1 LPVGLEQKWRR
12 HGDAFAVDPDGVLG
26 RSSRNRGLRAVAACH
41 ADGVSAVAYGGLGQ
55 CGEVVAGFEDDRLDA
70 SSRALRDQVEARG
83 LSAARA
89 RVDDELGM
97 IRR

>member
-1 LPVGLEQKWRR
+1 M
-12 HGDAFAVDPDGVLG
+12 A
-26 RSSRNRGLRAVAACH
+26 
-41 ADGVSAVAYGGLGQ
+41 VSAK
-55 CGEVVAGFEDDRLDA
+55 CGDVVAGFEDDRLDA